1 MATRHETINGKRI
14 AVHYPNTAA
23 ETAASWA
30 RVHRACEAM
39 LTDRESAAGPGLAGI
54 TKRARMTDMRMNRI
68 ERSLASDIKSGAAAD
83 ACRFRFKALAA
94 NEIDRDRHGFACVVA
109 GWAAAELG
117 AKSVPPVCWFKAAG
131 PGRADWGSDSWN
143 GNGFMDGNTGQI
155 WLSKDLPSPRIVYV
169 VAHETFHAVKHRD
182 RAQSVE
188 VEHEADG
195 FAFRASDQWDLS
207 PDPYAKLFVV
217 LSKADLPRHGG
228 AGSSALVQEEMKLY
242 RVSERSIPS
251 HVKWVEHRR
260 LTKDGIMRTD
270 AVYLGRMFLGTTET
284 IA

>member
-1 MATRHETINGKRI
+1 MAIRYETINGKRI

-23 ETAASWA
+23 ESAESWA

-39 LTDRESAAGPGLAGI
+39 QADRESGLAGI
-54 TKRARMTDMRMNRI
+54 TRKARMTDMRMDRI
-68 ERSLASDIKSGAAAD
+68 GRSLASDIKSGAAAD
-83 ACRFRFKALAA
+83 TCRFRFKALAA

-117 AKSVPPVCWFKAAG
+117 AKSVPPVRWFKAAG
-131 PGRADWGSDSWN
+131 SELADWGSDSWH
-143 GNGFMDGNTGQI
+143 GDGFMDGNTGQI
-155 WLSKDLPSPRIVYV
+155 WISKDVPSPRLVYV
-169 VAHETFHAVKHRD
+169 VAHEIFHAVKHRD
-182 RAQSVE
+182 CAQSVE

-228 AGSSALVQEEMKLY
+228 PGSSALVQEELTLY
-242 RVSERSIPS
+242 RVSPRSTPS
-251 HVKWVEHRR
+251 NVKWVEHRR

-270 AVYLGRMFLGTTET
+270 PVYLGRIFQGTTET
-284 IA
+284 RA